1 MKGVFSK
8 RSLDVL
14 ELMITRLR
22 LLSVVDSAKK
32 SPEVISLQKETEVQI
47 TSVGLIE
54 DLTRR
59 EQEVLAALVEGMS
72 NKEIAIDLGITEATV
87 KTHVF
92 NVYGKL
98 GVKRRGQAIVRAKEW
113 MLLED

>member
-1 MKGVFSK
+1 
-8 RSLDVL
+8 
-14 ELMITRLR
+14 MITRKEGELVR
-22 LLSVVDSAKK
+22 VQLNLT
-32 SPEVISLQKETEVQI
+32 SLD
-47 TSVGLIE
+47 LIE

-98 GVKRRGQAIVRAKEW
+98 GVKRRGQAIVRAKEL
-113 MLLED
+113 MLQED